1 MIVLM
6 TFLVEG
12 LTLYCGIGLMK
23 HIQDRDPGKLPEK
36 PRRVFREMT
45 FQGGFVGEETFQR
58 KLRES
63 SQIQHILA
71 VGDIN
76 WANFSCQHC
85 IQELPQQLSNFNIDE
100 AKCYCC
106 SNNHVT
112 LLNYGGWTMDGEQKK
127 RT

>member
-1 MIVLM
+1 M
-6 TFLVEG
+6 
-12 LTLYCGIGLMK
+12 
-23 HIQDRDPGKLPEK
+23 
-36 PRRVFREMT
+36 
-45 FQGGFVGEETFQR
+45 GEETFER
-58 KLRES
+58 KRRES

-71 VGDIN
+71 VGHIN

-112 LLNYGGWTMDGEQKK
+112 QRNDGGWTMEGEQDEHK
-127 RT
+127 RANNPRSRFGWTTNFQQMSRRIRLEVTQILLA